1 MKILIFGTDFKCNK
15 YECKYINSE
24 ENFFDE
30 IIFKNFDVLIID
42 FKYLETFLEVKQYF
56 KGIVI
61 FISSYIDEL
70 VYKKALEIG
79 DYFYTY
85 EEKWKIAYRL
95 KYIAKKFLNQKSN
108 VFVFKDLIFNL
119 KTKELYKNRELIKL
133 SPAKK
138 EILKLL
144 IENKNRFISKEYI
157 LENSE
162 NIDNI
167 SSIKV
172 LISKLRQLGF
182 EIENQKDL
190 GYKLNSKESK

>member
-1 MKILIFGTDFKCNK
+1 MKILIFGTDFKSDK

>member
-1 MKILIFGTDFKCNK
+1 MKILIFGTDFKSNK

-42 FKYLETFLEVKQYF
+42 FEYLEKFLEVKQYF

-172 LISKLRQLGF
+172 LISRLRQLGF

>member
-1 MKILIFGTDFKCNK
+1 MKILIFGTDFKSDK

-42 FKYLETFLEVKQYF
+42 FEYLEKFLEVKQYF